1 MKSVGYYN
9 QYGYYNFTIRQHVKR
24 AHHRISLQ
32 IPLMVPFKMLLSL
45 HAEYAVIMKEIFTNF
60 YCLKLMFEF
69 I

>member
-9 QYGYYNFTIRQHVKR
+9 QYGYYNFAIKQHVKR

-32 IPLMVPFKMLLSL
+32 ISQMVPFKMLSL

-60 YCLKLMFEF
+60 YYLELMFEF